1 MKSFVYP
8 AIFVKDLEEN
18 VYKVY
23 FPDLELITDGAFVE
37 EAFLYAKE
45 ALKAYFVYVEKYD
58 LDFNYPS
65 EFEPIK
71 NRLRANELL
80 MLIDA
85 DVSKKDIEK

>member
-8 AIFVKDLEEN
+8 AIFVKDQEDN
-18 VYKVY
+18 TYKVF

-45 ALKAYFVYVEKYD
+45 ALKAYFVYVQKYD
-58 LDFNYPS
+58 LDFNYPTD
-65 EFEPIK
+65 FEAVK
-71 NRLRANELL
+71 RGCRANEFL

-85 DVSKKDIEK
+85 DVISSDLK